1 MLRAMTVLMRPVKPE
16 LARQAGV
23 ALLMD
28 TTDMT
33 FDATSIQASYPDLPV
48 TTLANVLETSM

>member
-1 MLRAMTVLMRPVKPE
+1 MLMRPVKPD
-16 LARQAGV
+16 LARQARA

-33 FDATSIQASYPDLPV
+33 FDATSIRTSYPDLPA
-48 TTLANVLETSM
+48 TTLGT